1 MTYLNERKQYVYING
16 NKSDTLLTGNIS
28 VSQGSIVSG
37 LFYLIYT
44 LDMHMI
50 THKYQHKSHQEYVTW
65 KRDEMN
71 VYVDDCYAIIEQR
84 KDLWQQIK
92 DYIILMENYYTSNQL
107 CINVK
112 KKQQ

>member
-1 MTYLNERKQYVYING
+1 
-16 NKSDTLLTGNIS
+16 
-28 VSQGSIVSG
+28 
-37 LFYLIYT
+37 
-44 LDMHMI
+44 
-50 THKYQHKSHQEYVTW
+50 
-65 KRDEMN
+65 MN